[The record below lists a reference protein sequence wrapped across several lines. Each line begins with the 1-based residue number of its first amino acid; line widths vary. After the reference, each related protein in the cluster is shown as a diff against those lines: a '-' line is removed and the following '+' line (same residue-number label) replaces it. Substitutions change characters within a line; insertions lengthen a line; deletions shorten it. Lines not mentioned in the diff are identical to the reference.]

1 MPWSTPLC
9 SSPTRGGGDEQPDV
23 VDPQREGLR
32 PGSRAAAAIARLS
45 ASYWP
50 TSSPVRLEMAY
61 FGAGPVLWAERLVRK
76 KCWILSSRM
85 VYGRRHQRE
94 EVVHISDS
102 YQGTLEVAGR

>member
-1 MPWSTPLC
+1 M
-9 SSPTRGGGDEQPDV
+9 DFFF
-23 VDPQREGLR
+23 
-32 PGSRAAAAIARLS
+32 RL
-45 ASYWP
+45 AQHIFRDCP
-50 TSSPVRLEMAY
+50 EMAY